1 MKSFQQYN
9 EDVTTYPSSYKKNKQ
24 LLALVNKHSDP
35 LKFVLAVIS
44 QMSTGKLKLKRI
56 GVANTREVVALWN
69 DIKTKKIS
77 PSLVEH
83 ILSLSTEELLDEG
96 VIDNLQRLFK
106 ST

>member
-44 QMSTGKLKLKRI
+44 QMSTGKLKLRRI